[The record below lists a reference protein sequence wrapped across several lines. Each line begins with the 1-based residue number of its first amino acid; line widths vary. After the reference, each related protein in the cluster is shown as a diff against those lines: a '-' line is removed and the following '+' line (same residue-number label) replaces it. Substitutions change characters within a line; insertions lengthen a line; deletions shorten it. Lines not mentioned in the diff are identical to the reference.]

1 MTHCVFSH
9 AQSVIDRYEEFV
21 SGYGIDSKVYDQ
33 TIGFKNATFFM
44 SLLGSIIVIMIIR
57 SLLFSSS
64 SGRIPK
70 RPARDI
76 GVSPASKGTGA
87 KIECVNPATGKLM
100 GTVNAL
106 KPDEVSKCLAA
117 ARVAQYEWAQ
127 TSFAERK
134 QILQDFIDIFIK
146 YETQIVESSM
156 RDTGKTR
163 FEATFGEILTSCEK
177 LRYLINYGEDA
188 LKTQTRRVPLLMGTK
203 SARLEYHPMGV
214 IGIIIPWN
222 YPIHSIISA
231 AAAAIFSGNAALVKV
246 SEWSTYSKILFEEL
260 IREVLSKRGHNPDL
274 IQLLP
279 GMGETGEAL
288 VRSGVDK
295 ILFIGSPQTGKRVMK
310 AASDNLTP
318 VILELGGKDPMIVF
332 DDVDLDWAIG
342 IVQRGCF
349 INLGQN
355 CISSERVFVHE
366 RVYDKFAKQLA
377 DLINS
382 LKQGPP
388 ESGQVDFGSMT
399 MPAQV
404 DKVEHL
410 VNTAI
415 KEGATV
421 LAGGK
426 RNPAHKVG
434 HFFMPTVL
442 ANVTE
447 KMTIFNEEAF
457 GPVASLVKF
466 SSEDELVR
474 MVNGTAFGLGC
485 SILSSDLAR
494 AERIGRRVQTGM
506 LTINDYGASYLVQD
520 LPFGGCKE
528 SGFGRFNGPEG
539 LRGFS
544 REVSVLTDRFPIKT
558 PVPRLIRY
566 PIDPAAVG
574 IIRQAIFMIYKTG
587 FFNKV
592 RAAISF
598 TGQVIRNP
606 KLML

>member
-1 MTHCVFSH
+1 MDQFINKFEESV
-9 AQSVIDRYEEFV
+9 QSTFGVDVKAYDEIV
-21 SGYGIDSKVYDQ
+21 GY
-33 TIGFKNATFFM
+33 KNATFYLSWALSTIIAFM
-44 SLLGSIIVIMIIR
+44 VVR
-57 SLLFSSS
+57 WLFGSSS
-64 SGRIPK
+64 ARLPK
-70 RPARDI
+70 REARPV
-76 GVSPASKGTGA
+76 GVSPASKGTGPT
-87 KIECVNPATGKLM
+87 IECVNPATGKLM
-100 GTVNAL
+100 GTVKAL
-106 KPDEVSKCLAA
+106 KADEVKQTLEA
-117 ARVAQYEWAQ
+117 ARIAQAEWAE

-134 QILQDFIDIFIK
+134 QVLQDFIDMFIK
-146 YETQIVESSM
+146 YEKEIVESSM

-188 LKTQTRRVPLLMGTK
+188 LKTQKRRVPMLMGTK
-203 SARLEYHPMGV
+203 SARLEYHPLGV

-222 YPIHSIISA
+222 YPVHSIISA

-246 SEWSTYSKILFEEL
+246 SEWSTYSKVLFEQL
-260 IREVLSKRGHNPDL
+260 IREVLAKRGHNPDL

-295 ILFIGSPQTGKRVMK
+295 ILFIGSPATGKRVMK

-332 DDVDLDWAIG
+332 DDVDLDWAMG

-366 RVYDKFAKQLA
+366 RVYDKFAKSLA

-415 KEGATV
+415 KEGAKC

-426 RNPAHKVG
+426 RHPEHKVG

-457 GPVASLVKF
+457 GPVATLVKF
-466 SSEDELVR
+466 SNEDDLVR

-485 SILSSDLAR
+485 SILTSDLAR
-494 AERIGRRVQTGM
+494 AERIGKRVQTGM

-544 REVSVLTDRFPIKT
+544 REVSVLTDRFGIKT

-574 IIRQAIFMIYKTG
+574 IIRQAIFMIYQAG
-587 FFNKV
+587 VFNKI

-598 TGQVIRNP
+598 TSQAIRNP
-606 KLML
+606 KLLM

>member
-1 MTHCVFSH
+1 MSGDGQCIFGSMKQLLLEHYSMIYQVVVAVLTI
-9 AQSVIDRYEEFV
+9 AVIYKAFFN
-21 SGYGIDSKVYDQ
+21 K
-33 TIGFKNATFFM
+33 KN
-44 SLLGSIIVIMIIR
+44 LPVR
-57 SLLFSSS
+57 
-64 SGRIPK
+64 PK
-70 RPARDI
+70 RDI
-76 GVSPASKGTGA
+76 GTSPASLGTGA
-87 KIECVNPATGKLM
+87 EIDCVNPATGKSM
-100 GTVNAL
+100 GIIKSL
-106 KPDEVSKCLAA
+106 KTDEVKTCLKAA
-117 ARVAQYEWAQ
+117 QVAQAEWGK
-127 TSFAERK
+127 TSFDERR
-134 QILQDFIDIFIK
+134 QILQDFIDMFIK
-146 YETQIVESSM
+146 NENELVEASM

-177 LRYLINYGEDA
+177 LRYLIQNGENA
-188 LKTQTRRVPLLMGTK
+188 LKTEERKVPMLMGTK
-203 SARLEYHPMGV
+203 AARLEYHPLGV

-246 SEWSTYSKILFEEL
+246 SEWSTHSKILFEHL
-260 IREVLSKRGHNPDL
+260 VRKVLANRGHDPNL
-274 IQLLP
+274 IQILP

-288 VRSGVDK
+288 VRCGVDK
-295 ILFIGSPQTGKRVMK
+295 ILFIGSPGTGKRVMK

-332 DDVDLDWAIG
+332 DDVDLDWALAV
-342 IVQRGCF
+342 VQRGCF

-366 RVYDKFAKQLA
+366 KIYDQFSKLMAEK
-377 DLINS
+377 INS

-388 ESGQVDFGSMT
+388 EEGHFDFGSMT

-415 KEGATV
+415 KEGATL

-426 RNPAHKVG
+426 RNPAYTKG
-434 HFFMPTVL
+434 NYFLPTVL
-442 ANVTE
+442 SNVTE

-457 GPVASLVKF
+457 GPVCTLVKF
-466 SSEDELVR
+466 SNEEELVR
-474 MVNGTAFGLGC
+474 MANGTAFGLGC
-485 SILSSDLAR
+485 SILSTDLKR
-494 AERIGRRVQTGM
+494 AERIGSKISTGM

-544 REVSVLTDRFPIKT
+544 REVSILTDRYPIKT

-566 PIDPAAVG
+566 PIDPNSVG
-574 IIRQAIFMIYKTG
+574 IIRSAIYMIYQRG
-587 FFNKV
+587 VANKI
-592 RAAISF
+592 RAAINF
-598 TGQVIRNP
+598 TSQVIRNP
-606 KLML
+606 KLLM